1 MIKVDTNR
9 ACTPSLP
16 VIRAHVRNGLLPV
29 HGVTGGEEEAKTGD
43 AAASA
48 VRVVVRFIDSVGAVV
63 GVVPLVDVGRTL
75 LLSACKA
82 AQRGQT
88 SAAAARLNELLGQC
102 IASDCTH
109 AQSLQLLCTQRHG

>member
-1 MIKVDTNR
+1 M
-9 ACTPSLP
+9 P

-63 GVVPLVDVGRTL
+63 DVVPFLDVGRAL
-75 LLSACKA
+75 LLVD
-82 AQRGQT
+82 G
-88 SAAAARLNELLGQC
+88 LVLG
-102 IASDCTH
+102 AGDGERVDG
-109 AQSLQLLCTQRHG
+109 LGV